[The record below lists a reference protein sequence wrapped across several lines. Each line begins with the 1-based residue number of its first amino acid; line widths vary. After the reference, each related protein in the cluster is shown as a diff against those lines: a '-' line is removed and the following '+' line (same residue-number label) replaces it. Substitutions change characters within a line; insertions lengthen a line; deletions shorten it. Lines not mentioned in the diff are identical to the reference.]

1 MYMWGIVK
9 DVQRLSSLTQSD
21 VMTRHASLAAGALS
35 TLSQRQGESTDVT
48 KAFFMFQALRHQD
61 GEVTEL
67 THRYTDEL
75 TRIGT
80 ELTARAFNGEGLV
93 PRDPGSDAP
102 KDRCWSPKRRPDS
115 TDHMTRASVPAR
127 VAPVFLTPHVHVCR
141 GSRQPAS
148 VWLLIVHCHWRTP
161 DASAL
166 PSESPLEPL

>member
-1 MYMWGIVK
+1 MNELCTFIGDLKTLCRFSGAWGIVK

-102 KDRCWSPKRRPDS
+102 KDRCRSRS
-115 TDHMTRASVPAR
+115 AVPI
-127 VAPVFLTPHVHVCR
+127 
-141 GSRQPAS
+141 RQ
-148 VWLLIVHCHWRTP
+148 IT
-161 DASAL
+161 
-166 PSESPLEPL
+166 